1 KEAGWPIIGN
11 KSRWRLGE
19 ITVAYEA
26 VSANAK
32 AN

>member
-1 KEAGWPIIGN
+1 MKEAGWPIIGN

-26 VSANAK
+26 VK

>member
-1 KEAGWPIIGN
+1 MKEAGWPIIGN

-26 VSANAK
+26 VTSGR
-32 AN
+32 